1 MEKYK
6 GKVQQ
11 KDVQRFL
18 EDHLARAILFQPTK
32 RNFCYQIPF
41 HDAHRHLMDG
51 DIAFAKAE
59 YADMLYEIV
68 EDPTVVDIETDDW
81 EVTPLTRHADV
92 FFHADLF
99 YFCGRIEEAIDE
111 VEKLNRFLDAHP
123 KLYKPKDREALY
135 NEINEAFALYSQQR
149 KTDVVNEIK
158 RSSGDTLLSEAKKMV
173 HDDCSDYSS
182 ALDKLTDAIISYT
195 NDLPDS
201 FELHDALAEVY
212 FTFAMVNDACNNLKN
227 FISNVDLAIGYYEK
241 CAKVEEDKYLN
252 LACKLRSYEGI
263 RLHGTGFEADSQKAW
278 ESSVQYFR
286 RTSVGETVTTLHGMA
301 LRYVLSE
308 YAYKWLLREDYF
320 DAALKCHQ
328 SFEDYY
334 EMMTEEEQDF
344 FREGYASHLHSLGLV
359 YLERGEE
366 GNAESCLKR
375 SLESYKMVV
384 KPEQPEEEETI
395 EGRQGKVYHNLV
407 ELYIDREELE
417 KAEKIGYEAQHFFYN
432 SSFDRRFDLA
442 VIQTNLAYIK
452 SEQREW
458 RDALDYG
465 HSGESL
471 CESLL
476 DDCEEPA
483 CAEPF
488 LGIFIAAFDYY
499 LLAVNEGGFEYEDGL
514 TMDYAIDIILNF
526 TEDNP
531 SRLGKTFFSGVRKE
545 ELNNKHMAHIWGNH
559 LDAMHKDLND
569 SEED

>member
-1 MEKYK
+1 
-6 GKVQQ
+6 
-11 KDVQRFL
+11 
-18 EDHLARAILFQPTK
+18 
-32 RNFCYQIPF
+32 
-41 HDAHRHLMDG
+41 
-51 DIAFAKAE
+51 
-59 YADMLYEIV
+59 
-68 EDPTVVDIETDDW
+68 
-81 EVTPLTRHADV
+81 
-92 FFHADLF
+92 
-99 YFCGRIEEAIDE
+99 
-111 VEKLNRFLDAHP
+111 
-123 KLYKPKDREALY
+123 
-135 NEINEAFALYSQQR
+135 
-149 KTDVVNEIK
+149 
-158 RSSGDTLLSEAKKMV
+158 
-173 HDDCSDYSS
+173 
-182 ALDKLTDAIISYT
+182 
-195 NDLPDS
+195 
-201 FELHDALAEVY
+201 
-212 FTFAMVNDACNNLKN
+212 MVNDACNNLKN
-227 FISNVDLAIGYYEK
+227 FISNIDLAIGYYEK

-252 LACKLRSYEGI
+252 LACKLRCYEGI
-263 RLHGTGFEADSQKAW
+263 RLHGTGFESDSQKAW

-334 EMMTEEEQDF
+334 KMMTEEEQDF

-359 YLERGEE
+359 YLERGED

-432 SSFDRRFDLA
+432 SGFDRRFDLA

-514 TMDYAIDIILNF
+514 TMDYAIDIILKF
-526 TEDNP
+526 TEDDP
-531 SRLGKTFFSGVRKE
+531 SRLEKTFFAGVRKE
-545 ELNNKHMAHIWGNH
+545 ELNKKYMTHIWENH

>member
-1 MEKYK
+1 
-6 GKVQQ
+6 
-11 KDVQRFL
+11 
-18 EDHLARAILFQPTK
+18 
-32 RNFCYQIPF
+32 
-41 HDAHRHLMDG
+41 MDG

-111 VEKLNRFLDAHP
+111 IEKLNRFLDAHP
-123 KLYKPKDREALY
+123 KLYKPKHRETLY

-149 KTDVVNEIK
+149 KTDVINEIK

-252 LACKLRSYEGI
+252 LACKLRGYEGI
-263 RLHGTGFEADSQKAW
+263 RLHGTGFESDSQKAW

-334 EMMTEEEQDF
+334 EMITEEEQDF

-359 YLERGEE
+359 YLERGED

-432 SSFDRRFDLA
+432 SGFDRRFDLA

-458 RDALDYG
+458 LDAMDYG

-526 TEDNP
+526 TEDDP

-545 ELNNKHMAHIWGNH
+545 ELNNKHMAHIWENH

-569 SEED
+569 SEEN

>member
-1 MEKYK
+1 M
-6 GKVQQ
+6 
-11 KDVQRFL
+11 
-18 EDHLARAILFQPTK
+18 
-32 RNFCYQIPF
+32 
-41 HDAHRHLMDG
+41 
-51 DIAFAKAE
+51 
-59 YADMLYEIV
+59 
-68 EDPTVVDIETDDW
+68 
-81 EVTPLTRHADV
+81 
-92 FFHADLF
+92 
-99 YFCGRIEEAIDE
+99 
-111 VEKLNRFLDAHP
+111 
-123 KLYKPKDREALY
+123 
-135 NEINEAFALYSQQR
+135 
-149 KTDVVNEIK
+149 
-158 RSSGDTLLSEAKKMV
+158 
-173 HDDCSDYSS
+173 
-182 ALDKLTDAIISYT
+182 
-195 NDLPDS
+195 PDS

-227 FISNVDLAIGYYEK
+227 FISNIDLAIGYYEK

-252 LACKLRSYEGI
+252 LACKLRCYEGI

-417 KAEKIGYEAQHFFYN
+417 KAEKIGYEAKHFFYN
-432 SSFDRRFDLA
+432 SGFDRRFDLA
-442 VIQTNLAYIK
+442 VIQANLAYIK

-458 RDALDYG
+458 LDAMDYG

-514 TMDYAIDIILNF
+514 TMDYAIDIILKF
-526 TEDNP
+526 TEDDP
-531 SRLGKTFFSGVRKE
+531 SRLEKTFFAGVRRE
-545 ELNNKHMAHIWGNH
+545 ELNKKHMADIWEKH
-559 LDAMHKDLND
+559 LSAMRKDLND
-569 SEED
+569 REEEE